1 MKNLF
6 GQLSRFFKGGGCA
19 RLLIRGVLV
28 VLLLVIVG
36 AVYQNLSMARDR
48 KLYPPPGQLV
58 DVGGYRLHL
67 YCVGEGSPTVV
78 FISGL
83 SGGIV
88 DWSLVQEK
96 IASATRVCAYDRAGL
111 GWSEAESKP
120 LYTEEVAQSLHTLL
134 HNAGVEGPYVMAGHS
149 LGGIHARTFTRLFPD
164 EVAGMVLVD
173 SSHENQNVRDPSG
186 SSNYYD
192 ENLRWKICGFFA
204 PTGVVRLLG
213 LTAYENTEFSIP
225 DWWYQADL
233 ANNNRNQYCR
243 AVGNEIKASDKDLS
257 QSAPPQSL
265 GDLPLIVLTA
275 GFNRPPYW
283 DELQNELVAFSPNSE
298 HITVEN
304 SRHYIQFFQPDAVIE
319 AVKMMIGQA
328 SGSLIQ

>member
-1 MKNLF
+1 MK
-6 GQLSRFFKGGGCA
+6 FFKGTGCV
-19 RLLIRGVLV
+19 RLIGRTALFFV
-28 VLLLVIVG
+28 VLAIVG
-36 AVYQNLSMARDR
+36 AVYQNSAIARDR

-58 DVGGYRLHL
+58 DMGGYRLHL
-67 YCVGEGSPTVV
+67 YCIGKGSPTVV

-96 IASATRVCAYDRAGL
+96 IALTTRVCAYDRAGL
-111 GWSEAESKP
+111 GWSDGVSNP
-120 LYTEEVAQSLHTLL
+120 LYTADVAQSLHTLL

-173 SSHENQNVRDPSG
+173 SSHENQNVRYPSN

-192 ENLRWKICGFFA
+192 ENIRWKICGFFA
-204 PTGVVRLLG
+204 PIGVTRLLG

-225 DWWYQADL
+225 DWWYRADL
-233 ANNNRNQYCR
+233 ANNNRNQYSR

-275 GFNRPPYW
+275 GLNRPPHW
-283 DELQNELVAFSPNSE
+283 DELQDELAGLSTNSA

-304 SRHYIQFFQPDAVIE
+304 SRHYIQFFQPNVVIE
-319 AVKMMIGQA
+319 AVNQMATKVRAKQ
-328 SGSLIQ
+328 